1 MLYKSKNFLEIDSD
15 DDDVNNDAYNDAN
28 DDTNDVELKT

>member
-15 DDDVNNDAYNDAN
+15 DDDANNDVDNDAN